1 MSFLKGSLLLTFIL
15 VIIVGVAFILA
26 WLYAVELT
34 SYADIKTAL
43 TTTTAT
49 FGTLLGII
57 TAGLMFTQG
66 KFSELSSELS
76 EKSPDYLTTVLPL
89 VKIQSI
95 ENHLLTLRKT
105 FTQLAATTTITEE
118 RNLYERIV
126 AKASSMFVDF
136 ATISNLKLRQQGL
149 PDTSLLASEMDSS
162 LYKTYEKERKSVKKE
177 WQLFKIIR
185 RIINTWEAPTSFLNE
200 KSKSEWALK
209 NDLKSCIAIL
219 KIKENIDKNLTDIR
233 SEAEETFG
241 NLSDEINEVS
251 KRLHKD
257 RIHQL
262 LSQMEHASTIR
273 GKYFYTA
280 VIFITTPLLINL
292 LILPFFAETTVAF
305 FKPIVSIT
313 SSLSVMGVIFLLL
326 YIHKILNV

>member
-1 MSFLKGSLLLTFIL
+1 MTYQKTSVLLISFLL
-15 VIIVGVAFILA
+15 VAVAVIFILA

-76 EKSPDYLTTVLPL
+76 EKSPDYLSSVLPL
-89 VKIQSI
+89 EKIQSI
-95 ENHLLTLRKT
+95 ENHLLMLRKA
-105 FTQLAATTTITEE
+105 FTQLAATTTVAEE
-118 RNLYERIV
+118 RNLYERII
-126 AKASSMFVDF
+126 AKASLMFVDF

-149 PDTSLLASEMDSS
+149 PDTSLLASEMDLS

-177 WQLFKIIR
+177 WQLFKIIG

-200 KSKSEWALK
+200 KSKSESALQ

-219 KIKENIDKNLTDIR
+219 KIKESIDKNLTNIR

-241 NLSDEINEVS
+241 DLSDEINEVG

-262 LSQMEHASTIR
+262 SSQMEHASTIR

-280 VIFITTPLLINL
+280 IIFITTPLLINL
-292 LILPFFAETTVAF
+292 LILPFFSEITVAF
-305 FKPIVSIT
+305 FKPIISIT
-313 SSLSVMGVIFLLL
+313 SALSVMGVVFLLL